1 MTRKYSS
8 ELYPREAVIKAAYAM
23 IDRYYVHL
31 DYLDSQYIMELLPK
45 EQEVCEEDTEKLLDN
60 EMIYQLARYTVSE
73 RTADVRKIILARA
86 FSSAMVSK
94 SPVAYTVTDAPSGQS
109 IVAVLSVSPH
119 TEQTPS

>member
-86 FSSAMVSK
+86 FSSAMVAEHEELPEYSPGYVSK
-94 SPVAYTVTDAPSGQS
+94 AEDILKDWFET
-109 IVAVLSVSPH
+109 H
-119 TEQTPS
+119 EQR

>member
-1 MTRKYSS
+1 MIRKYNS

-31 DYLDSQYIMELLPK
+31 DCSDSQYIMELSPK
-45 EQEVCEEDTEKLLDN
+45 VQGESEEDTEKLLDN

-86 FSSAMVSK
+86 FSSAMIAEREELPEYSPGYVSK
-94 SPVAYTVTDAPSGQS
+94 AEDILKDWFET
-109 IVAVLSVSPH
+109 H
-119 TEQTPS
+119 EQW